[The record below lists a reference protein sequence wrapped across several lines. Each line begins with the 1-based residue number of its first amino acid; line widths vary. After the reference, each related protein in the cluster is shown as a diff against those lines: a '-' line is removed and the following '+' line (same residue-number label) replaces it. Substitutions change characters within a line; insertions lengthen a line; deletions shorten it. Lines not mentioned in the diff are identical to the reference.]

1 MKFVAFDQ
9 YGQVYKLKTTHPRKE
24 LMELLGA
31 SSAQK
36 MYRDTKSG
44 ESYHAGYI
52 IRGHWIEV
60 LATTPIGKVV
70 QSV

>member
-9 YGQVYKLKTTHPRKE
+9 YGQVYKLKTAHPRKE
-24 LMELLGA
+24 LMELLDA

-36 MYRDTKSG
+36 MYRDNKSG
-44 ESYHAGYI
+44 ESYHAGYV

-60 LATTPIGKVV
+60 FATTPIGKVV